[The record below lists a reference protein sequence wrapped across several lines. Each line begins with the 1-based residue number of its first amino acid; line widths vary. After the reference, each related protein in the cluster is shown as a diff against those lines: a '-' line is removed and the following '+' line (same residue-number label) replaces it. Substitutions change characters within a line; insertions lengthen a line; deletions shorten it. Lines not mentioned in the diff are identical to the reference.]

1 MARMVGRSALIG
13 VAIAGSL
20 LGACSSSM
28 PPASEL
34 TGVNFGATTTLP
46 PNPPPAVD
54 ITAGEIPAQN
64 IYTMTLA
71 LPDLPGGVYH
81 CPDDFGVVYN
91 LTFFSGNATVV
102 TASLDP
108 NGCQG
113 VKISGSPQVRQILDK
128 SYWTTLAQQLGVPES
143 TIYPYVPPSYP

>member
-1 MARMVGRSALIG
+1 MVGRSALIG
-13 VAIAGSL
+13 ISMVGSL
-20 LGACSSSM
+20 LSACGSSM

-34 TGVNFGATTTLP
+34 TGVHFGATTTLP

-54 ITAGEIPAQN
+54 VTAGEIPARN

-71 LPDLPGGVYH
+71 LPDLPGGVYN
-81 CPDDFGVVYN
+81 CPADFGIVYN
-91 LTFFSGNATVV
+91 LTFFSGNATAV
-102 TASLDP
+102 TASVDP

-113 VKISGSPQVRQILDK
+113 VQISGSHHVRQILDE

-143 TIYPYVPPSYP
+143 TIYPYVPPSSP